1 MAQCPACD
9 AEIDVDEFDIDRDDE
24 MSCPECGSNL
34 VVTAIAPVTLDSAPD
49 GPEDPAAWSQED
61 DEEQAKPFH

>member
-9 AEIDVDEFDIDRDDE
+9 TEVDVDEFDIDRGDE
-24 MSCPECGSNL
+24 SSCPECGSNL
-34 VVTAIAPVTLDSAPD
+34 VVTGIAPVTLDSAPD
-49 GPEDPAAWSQED
+49 GPEDPAAWPQED

>member
-9 AEIDVDEFDIDRDDE
+9 TEIDVDES
-24 MSCPECGSNL
+24 SCPECGSNL
-34 VVTAIAPVTLDSAPD
+34 VVAGIAPVTLDSAPD
-49 GPEDPAAWSQED
+49 GPEDPAGWPQED